1 MLSITCNTSRLW
13 ARHDASAKVP
23 ESIPPT
29 CGQRND
35 KACLPPD
42 TGDVTVAETG
52 LLALALIW
60 AVVGTVLVAIDIR
73 EHRLPNRVVLPMYPI
88 VLLGLCLAGFLSGH
102 WPWVPSLAGALLWL
116 AVIGAVWLVTSGR
129 AMGFGDV
136 KLAPLLGATLGW
148 INWDAAV
155 LGLMVCWLLG
165 GVWALLML
173 STRRVALGSSIAFG
187 PFMLLG
193 LGSGLLLG

>member
-1 MLSITCNTSRLW
+1 M
-13 ARHDASAKVP
+13 
-23 ESIPPT
+23 
-29 CGQRND
+29 
-35 KACLPPD
+35 
-42 TGDVTVAETG
+42 TVAETG
-52 LLALALIW
+52 LLALALVW
-60 AVVGTVLVAIDIR
+60 AVVGSLLITIDIR
-73 EHRLPNRVVLPMYPI
+73 EHRLPNRIVFPMYPI
-88 VLLGLCLAGFLSGH
+88 VLLGLCLAGLLSGH
-102 WPWVPSLAGALLWL
+102 WPAVSSLAGALLWL
-116 AVIGAVWLVTSGR
+116 TVIGAVWLVSSGR

-173 STRRVALGSSIAFG
+173 ATRRVGMRSSIAFG